1 METDPAGKITRLLL
15 DWGAGNESALAA
27 LLPLVYEELR
37 TMAARHLRMERQ
49 AHTLQRT
56 ALVHEAFLRLV
67 DQKRIDWQNRAQ
79 FFSIASQL
87 MRRILVDHARRH
99 LSGKRGGGAEHMSI
113 DEIEPPEG
121 AEGGEELNALLLIER
136 DPVNLSSIDD
146 ALKRLEKLDARQGK
160 LVELRFFGGLSI
172 EDTANVLGIS
182 PATVKREWTSARA
195 WLQCE
200 LESGTLP

>member
-1 METDPAGKITRLLL
+1 MSSNAQITRLLL
-15 DWGAGNESALAA
+15 DWGAGNESALTA

-37 TMAARHLRMERQ
+37 TMAARHLRLERQ

-67 DQKRIDWQNRAQ
+67 DQKRIDWQNRSQ

-87 MRRILVDHARRH
+87 MRRILVDHARKH
-99 LSGKRGGGAEHMSI
+99 LSGKRGGGAEHLSL
-113 DEIEPPEG
+113 DEIEPPAG
-121 AEGGEELNALLLIER
+121 AEDGEELNAALLLTER

-160 LVELRFFGGLSI
+160 LVELRFFGGLSV

-200 LESGTLP
+200 LESGSQA